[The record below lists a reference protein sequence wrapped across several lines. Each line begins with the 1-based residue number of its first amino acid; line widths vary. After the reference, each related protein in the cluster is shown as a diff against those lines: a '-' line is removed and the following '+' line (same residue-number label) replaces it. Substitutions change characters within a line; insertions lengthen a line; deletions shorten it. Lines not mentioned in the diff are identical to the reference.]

1 MPVAVGARSPTGRT
15 PGRAQTIIVMAV
27 AIVAI
32 AGLSWFISDGFNDG
46 VTSIELSGDL
56 AADPP
61 TVGKAPAGFS
71 GLGYDGAPISLS
83 DYAGQPLWLNF
94 GASWCQDCRIE
105 AADLEATYEKF
116 KGERER
122 CETRAKTVSERID
135 SVELVAGKL
144 FNEWR
149 GELKEYSNADMRRRA
164 ERMYDDTKSQYE
176 QLLRAMKN
184 AEAKMKPVLAAFKDQ
199 ELFLKH
205 NLNAQAIASLQET
218 VVAIQGDVSKLIDD
232 MQASITEADE
242 FLGAMKSNG

>member
-1 MPVAVGARSPTGRT
+1 MTVSSSISHELDMMMVAIRWRVPASGTNPRRNLQPACCAGRSTAVPVAVGARSPTGRT

-46 VTSIELSGDL
+46 VTSIELSVDL

-83 DYAGQPLWLNF
+83 DYAGQPMWLNF

-116 KGERER
+116 KGDGLVVLGVFISEPAADIAGYVQ
-122 CETRAKTVSERID
+122 RAGLTFPIVVDQNTKIAGAYRIVGIPTHVFIGRD
-135 SVELVAGKL
+135 GLVKQVLIGALSKD
-144 FNEWR
+144 EM
-149 GELKEYSNADMRRRA
+149 EAA
-164 ERMYDDTKSQYE
+164 VTA
-176 QLLRAMKN
+176 LLR
-184 AEAKMKPVLAAFKDQ
+184 
-199 ELFLKH
+199 
-205 NLNAQAIASLQET
+205 
-218 VVAIQGDVSKLIDD
+218 
-232 MQASITEADE
+232 
-242 FLGAMKSNG
+242 